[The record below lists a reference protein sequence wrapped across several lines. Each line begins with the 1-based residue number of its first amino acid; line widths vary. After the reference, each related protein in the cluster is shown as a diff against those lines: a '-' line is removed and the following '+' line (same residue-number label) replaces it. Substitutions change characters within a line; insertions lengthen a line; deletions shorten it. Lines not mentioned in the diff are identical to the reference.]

1 MKIVLNKKDGSVIHS
16 FLCETLKD
24 LIIDNLRSII
34 TLRLFHFMG
43 AFALDY
49 Y

>member
-16 FLCETLKD
+16 LLCETLKD

-34 TLRLFHFMG
+34 TRLRLFHIMG
-43 AFALDY
+43 HKVE
-49 Y
+49 